1 MTTADTEDA
10 SFSGDVSLVLRGTSG
25 ATTYGIPLTSA
36 GRGGKSPFA
45 AGSKAEFRVRAADV
59 WPLESATVSMVTGP
73 NSGSSWRPLK
83 LEVRAGGCTGG
94 LRRRSRGRGGVGVWP
109 LGSATVPIVTGPNSG
124 SSWRPLKLEVRS
136 GDAPGGRRRS
146 RRGAEV
152 RGGAERR
159 GVVASRDGGGGGG
172 GEWQQ

>member
-10 SFSGDVSLVLRGTSG
+10 AFSGDVSLVLRGTSG

-36 GRGGKSPFA
+36 GRCGKSPFA

-83 LEVRAGGCTGG
+83 LEVRAAGCM
-94 LRRRSRGRGGVGVWP
+94 R
-109 LGSATVPIVTGPNSG
+109 
-124 SSWRPLKLEVRS
+124 K
-136 GDAPGGRRRS
+136 
-146 RRGAEV
+146 
-152 RGGAERR
+152 
-159 GVVASRDGGGGGG
+159 GGGGGRGEPEARGVAVGVCDCGYGHGSQQQQLVEAAQVG
-172 GEWQQ
+172 GEGRGMHEEGGRGELVGGTGKGLWQVRIWRRGGKEP

>member
-83 LEVRAGGCTGG
+83 LEVRAAGCMRKGGGG
-94 LRRRSRGRGGVGVWP
+94 GRGEPEARGVC
-109 LGSATVPIVTGPNSG
+109 ATVTMVTGPNSS
-124 SSWRPLKLEVRS
+124 SSWRPLRLELRS
-136 GDAPGGRRRS
+136 GGCTRK
-146 RRGAEV
+146 
-152 RGGAERR
+152 
-159 GVVASRDGGGGGG
+159 G
-172 GEWQQ
+172 GEWGQQARGFGR